1 MPTNK
6 LVGQA
11 EREREKEKI
20 HDCAYLIPK
29 HLLLP
34 ENQRNNTRSLSN
46 YDIVSGGL
54 NATIYQDPEEK
65 RMGCKTVA
73 RTFLH
78 CFETAPINIGIGK
91 NKTKRSNSSVY

>member
-54 NATIYQDPEEK
+54 NATIYQDPEASLELNVQ
-65 RMGCKTVA
+65 RYERVV
-73 RTFLH
+73 RQ
-78 CFETAPINIGIGK
+78 
-91 NKTKRSNSSVY
+91 